1 MEQGWDPDVKKY
13 FRKILNSISYGL
25 IWMLASATAGLY
37 FELGYTN
44 GKPLIYT
51 IIFYVFMLGTL
62 ALLVRYLYKI
72 WKND

>member
-25 IWMLASATAGLY
+25 IWMIASATAGLY
-37 FELGYTN
+37 YELGYSN
-44 GKPLIYT
+44 GKPVIYT

-62 ALLVRYLYKI
+62 ALLVRYLYKT
-72 WKND
+72 WKDG